1 MTWARG
7 AMMVDPHMA
16 GSETL
21 PPQSEPSTE
30 PVFTVGD
37 DRLQLLVDGPAR
49 LAALV
54 ALIDGAKASLR
65 LLYYIW
71 ADDPS
76 GRRVRDA
83 LVAAVDRGV
92 SVSVIV
98 DGFGSEGDEAIF
110 TPLRGRGAAI
120 CRFLPRF
127 GRRYLLRNHQ
137 KLAIADERRAI
148 VGGFNIEDDYFKP
161 DENGWRDLGLLVDGP
176 IGERM
181 ARYFDAVQDWVQR
194 KNATIRAL
202 RRILNGFSASKG
214 DVRLL
219 LGGPT
224 RRLSRWAQCLR
235 EDMRRGTHLDLVA
248 GYFAPNPA
256 MLRGVEHVAK
266 HGEAL
271 VMTAAKT
278 DHNAAIA
285 AARHTYTRLLKR
297 GVRIFEYQP
306 RKLHTKLF
314 VIDDVVHIGSA
325 NFDMRSLFLN
335 LEIMVRI
342 EDHAFGE
349 HVRAYLAGER
359 ADCLEVTEEA
369 HAASAGII
377 TRAKWAAAYFVMAVV
392 DANVTRRLNF
402 GIDGR

>member
-1 MTWARG
+1 
-7 AMMVDPHMA
+7 MA
-16 GSETL
+16 ISQDTRSGHDASAQ
-21 PPQSEPSTE
+21 PI
-30 PVFTVGD
+30 FTVDD
-37 DRLQLLVDGPAR
+37 DRLQLLVEGPER
-49 LAALV
+49 LDALI
-54 ALIDGAKASLR
+54 ALIDEAKSSLR

-71 ADDPS
+71 ADDES

-83 LVAAVDRGV
+83 LVEAVDRGV
-92 SVSVIV
+92 TVAVIV

-110 TPLRGRGAAI
+110 RPLRAKGASV

-148 VGGFNIEDDYFKP
+148 IGGFNIEDDYFKSG
-161 DENGWRDLGLLVDGP
+161 ESGWRDLGLILDGP
-176 IGERM
+176 IGKHM
-181 ARYFDAVQDWVQR
+181 ARYFDAVQGWVHR
-194 KNATIRAL
+194 ENASIRAL
-202 RRILNGFSASKG
+202 RRILNGFSGSG
-214 DVRLL
+214 GNVRLL

-224 RRLSRWAQCLR
+224 RRLSRWGRSLR
-235 EDMRRGTHLDLVA
+235 HDMRHGSHLDLVA

-256 MLRGVEHVAK
+256 MLRHIEGVAK
-266 HGEAL
+266 RGGEAL

-306 RKLHTKLF
+306 MKLHTKLF
-314 VIDDVVHIGSA
+314 VIDDVVHVGSA

-349 HVRAYLAGER
+349 HVRGYLAGER
-359 ADCLEVTEEA
+359 AEAKEITPEA
-369 HAASAGII
+369 HAASAHII

-402 GIDGR
+402 GVDGR